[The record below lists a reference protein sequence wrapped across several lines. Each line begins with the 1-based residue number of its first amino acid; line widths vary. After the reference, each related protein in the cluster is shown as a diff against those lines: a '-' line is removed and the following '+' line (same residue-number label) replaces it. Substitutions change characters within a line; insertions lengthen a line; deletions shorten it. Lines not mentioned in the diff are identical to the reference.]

1 MYLKQLHVHGLRNLK
16 HIELS
21 LSPQVN
27 LFHGANGSGKTS
39 LLEAIFLLGRGRS
52 FRSRILNTVINTQ
65 EQVCTAYGLR
75 ESSGVST
82 PIGVSRGRQGDFLFK
97 INGQQIA
104 AASAL
109 AEALPLLLLNAE
121 GFDLIGGG
129 PQYRRRFIDWGVFHV
144 EHNYRHLMQRY
155 QRVLKQRNSLMR
167 HDRIDEQVLAVWD
180 AEFVELAQQIDCL
193 RKVYLQELLP
203 IVRKIA
209 CELSEDLGD
218 VDYSVFPG
226 WDETKDLSE
235 VLLTDRPRDRHL
247 KTTHHGPHRADLRI
261 RIKKQNA
268 ADILSRGQLKILAI
282 SMQIAQGYLFNNK
295 TGRSGLYLIDD
306 LPAELDI
313 KHRRQV
319 CERLAVLGAQIF
331 VTGVEREGLLNLW
344 SDSANDMKLFHV
356 EQGCIREDRYTG

>member
-16 HIELS
+16 HIQLS

-52 FRSRILNTVINTQ
+52 FRSRILNTVINPQ
-65 EQVCTAYGLR
+65 EQACTAYGMR
-75 ESSGVST
+75 ESSGIST
-82 PIGVSRGRQGDFLFK
+82 PIGVSRSLQGEFLFK
-97 INGQQIA
+97 INGQQVA

-129 PQYRRRFIDWGVFHV
+129 PQFRRRFIDWGVFHV
-144 EHNYRHLMQRY
+144 EQNYRLLMQRF

-167 HDRIDEQVLAVWD
+167 HDRMDEEILAVWD
-180 AEFVELAQQIDCL
+180 AEFVDLAQQINAS
-193 RKVYLQELLP
+193 RNGYLNELLP
-203 IVRKIA
+203 IVRQVA
-209 CELSEDLGD
+209 SELSEDLGG
-218 VDYSVFPG
+218 VNYTVYPG
-226 WDETKDLSE
+226 WDESRDLLE
-235 VLLTDRPRDRHL
+235 VLRTDRSRDRHL

-268 ADILSRGQLKILAI
+268 GDILSRGQLKVLATA
-282 SMQIAQGYLFNNK
+282 MQIAQGYLLHTK

-306 LPAELDI
+306 LPAELDM
-313 KHRRQV
+313 KHRQLV
-319 CERLAVLGAQIF
+319 CEKLSALGGQVFI
-331 VTGVEREGLLNLW
+331 TGVERRDLLNLW
-344 SDSANDMKLFHV
+344 SESASDLRLFHV
-356 EQGCIREDRYTG
+356 EQGCVREECDTK

>member
-16 HIELS
+16 HIQLT

-27 LFHGANGSGKTS
+27 LFHGPNGSGKTS
-39 LLEAIFLLGRGRS
+39 ILEAIFLLGRGRS
-52 FRSRILNTVINTQ
+52 FRSRVLNTVINTQ

-97 INGQQIA
+97 INGQPIA

-109 AEALPLLLLNAE
+109 AETLPLLLLNAE

-144 EHNYRHLMQRY
+144 EHNYKQLVRRY

-167 HDRIDEQVLAVWD
+167 HDRIDEQLLAVWD
-180 AEFVELAQQIDCL
+180 TEFVDLAQQINTS
-193 RKVYLQELLP
+193 RNAYLNDLLP
-203 IVRKIA
+203 IVKQVA
-209 CELSEDLGD
+209 CELSEGLGD
-218 VDYSVFPG
+218 VDFIINPG
-226 WDETKDLSE
+226 WDEAVGLPE
-235 VLLTDRPRDRHL
+235 VLHKDRPRDRLL

-261 RIKKQNA
+261 RIKKQNVS
-268 ADILSRGQLKILAI
+268 DILSRGQLKVLATA
-282 SMQIAQGYLFNNK
+282 MQVAQGYLFYNK

-313 KHRRQV
+313 KHRQQV
-319 CERLAVLGAQIF
+319 CEKLSALGAQIF
-331 VTGVEREGLLNLW
+331 VTGVERRDLLDLW
-344 SDSANDMKLFHV
+344 SETTSEFRLFHV
-356 EQGCIREDRYTG
+356 EQGSVREEHCTE

>member
-16 HIELS
+16 HIQLS

-27 LFHGANGSGKTS
+27 LFHGPNGSGKTS
-39 LLEAIFLLGRGRS
+39 ILEAIFLLGRGRS
-52 FRSRILNTVINTQ
+52 FRSRVLNTVINTQ

-75 ESSGVST
+75 ESAGVST

-97 INGQQIA
+97 INGQQIS

-109 AEALPLLLLNAE
+109 AETLPLLLLNAE

-144 EHNYRHLMQRY
+144 EHNYKQLVRRY

-167 HDRIDEQVLAVWD
+167 HDRIDEQMLAVWD
-180 AEFVELAQQIDCL
+180 TEFVDLAQQINTS
-193 RKVYLQELLP
+193 RNTYLNDLLP
-203 IVRKIA
+203 IVKQVA

-218 VDYSVFPG
+218 VDFAVHPG
-226 WDETKDLSE
+226 WDEAVGLAE
-235 VLLTDRPRDRHL
+235 VLLKDRPRDRLL

-261 RIKKQNA
+261 RIKKQNVS
-268 ADILSRGQLKILAI
+268 DILSRGQLKVLATA
-282 SMQIAQGYLFNNK
+282 MQVAQGYLFYNK

-313 KHRRQV
+313 KHRQQV
-319 CERLAVLGAQIF
+319 CEKLSALGAQIF
-331 VTGVEREGLLNLW
+331 VTGVERGDLLNLW
-344 SDSANDMKLFHV
+344 SESTRDLRLFHV
-356 EQGCIREDRYTG
+356 EQGSVREEHCTE